1 VSELRALPFETRT
14 IFFEAMSTPD
24 EPSTSRPNEPLI
36 QALEGLADKPLDM
49 APDEFFEF
57 IIHASADEAREV
69 LFAGAETGAQKRRAG
84 AAFVS
89 ALAGLIRQGR
99 ITGPEIAERLAIAGQ
114 LQAGAA

>member
-1 VSELRALPFETRT
+1 MRTLPFETRT
-14 IFFEAMSTPD
+14 IFFEAIASAD

-36 QALEGLADKPLDM
+36 LALEGLADKPLDM
-49 APDEFFEF
+49 TLDEFFEF
-57 IIHASADEAREV
+57 ILHASVDEAREV
-69 LFAGAETGAQKRRAG
+69 LFAGAETVEEKRRAG

-89 ALAGLIRQGR
+89 AIAGLIRQGR